1 MEQKLQK
8 QFQKQLEKGKK
19 QLTNDLRNFAQKDP
33 KLKGDWD
40 TRFPRF
46 DIHRS
51 DKNERADAV
60 ERYESLLPIEHAL
73 ELRLK
78 DIEKALEKIKKAAY
92 GKCEKCKKEI
102 ELKRLEACP
111 EAKWCIKCAS

>member
-8 QFQKQLEKGKK
+8 QFKKQLEKEKEK
-19 QLTNDLRNFAQKDP
+19 LVKDLKSFAQKDP

-46 DIHRS
+46 DLHRS

-60 ERYESLLPIEHAL
+60 EIYESLLPIEHTL

-78 DIEKALEKIKKAAY
+78 DIENALEKIKKNAY
-92 GKCEKCKKEI
+92 GQCEKCREEI
-102 ELKRLEACP
+102 EIKRLEACP